1 MHRLRRKL
9 TIAVAAASVATLLAP
24 VASPASAGPCSGRG
38 METLTLR
45 DFRIEAKPVKKA
57 FPSGGTAVL
66 DVTVTRP
73 AEEDPAGM
81 GVPMD
86 GVDPMPAENV
96 NVGAG
101 MMMND
106 VFLPGFGITDA
117 NGKAKVKISIERYA
131 KTGTADVALYAWSV
145 VQDTPCL
152 RVEENGFRAYPA
164 MFTVVPKS

>member
-1 MHRLRRKL
+1 MQLRKKMAL
-9 TIAVAAASVATLLAP
+9 TVAAAAVATLLVP
-24 VASPASAGPCSGRG
+24 VASPATAGPCSGSR

-45 DFRIEAKPVKKA
+45 NFRIEAKPVRKT

-73 AEEDPAGM
+73 GEQDPAGM
-81 GVPMD
+81 GIPMD
-86 GVDPMPAENV
+86 GVDPMPAENI

-101 MMMND
+101 MMIND

-131 KTGTADVALYAWSV
+131 KTGPADIALYAWNV
-145 VQDTPCL
+145 IQETPCL